1 MLAAVFAFAAI
12 AGHGGVFLAWK
23 TDGDVQ
29 KRCRRA
35 SLWLFGAVAITWPV
49 LTVATGTVNP
59 VLLPNLRHRPLAW
72 LALVLAVG
80 GLASVVRALRQRRD
94 LMAFLGSSAFLVGM
108 LAATAACLF
117 PVMLRSIDDP
127 ARSLTAF
134 NAAAPASSLRAA
146 IGWWIIGAPL
156 AVGYFVFL
164 FRVHRGKVVAAI
176 GREGY

>member
-1 MLAAVFAFAAI
+1 
-12 AGHGGVFLAWK
+12 
-23 TDGDVQ
+23 
-29 KRCRRA
+29 
-35 SLWLFGAVAITWPV
+35 
-49 LTVATGTVNP
+49 
-59 VLLPNLRHRPLAW
+59 
-72 LALVLAVG
+72 
-80 GLASVVRALRQRRD
+80 
-94 LMAFLGSSAFLVGM
+94 MAFLGSSAFLVGM